1 MPYTANDYRRA
12 IREFTWNI
20 PPDYNIVSVV
30 EKHAHRNPD
39 RIAIFW
45 ENDQG
50 RTRQV
55 SYNELINGTYRFAN
69 ILLDCGVKKA
79 DPVLHI
85 LPRLPETHMIQ
96 LGTFAA
102 GGVAVPCTEMLR
114 SKEIE
119 YRSKISGARV
129 IVAHIDNTDSI
140 DAVRESCP
148 LEIFIVIGGEKK
160 GWISFEKKMATAST
174 QRPTVSVG
182 VEDPLTINFTSGT
195 SGEPKP
201 VMHKERWLYAHGEIT
216 ARYWYDIQDDDI
228 IWSTTGPGWA
238 MWYWVPIGVA
248 LNHGVSQFLYNGRF
262 DAERYLELAAKYKI
276 TKFGATPTEYRIIT
290 TLPNLNQFKLSHLR
304 AALSAGEPLNVEP
317 IEAFRRAFNVTIRD
331 AYGQTE
337 TVCLVSNYPGLPVRP
352 GSMGKPTPGLG
363 ATIIDEAGN
372 PVTPGE
378 IGEIAVRPDNPG
390 IFDGYW
396 NAPAPVLAADWYR
409 TGDLARLDKDGHIY
423 FEGRADDVII
433 TSGYRIGPF
442 EVEDAL
448 VSHPAVVEAA
458 AIAAPHRERGEIVKA
473 FVILAQGYKP
483 SAELIKELQDHVK
496 KITAPY
502 KYPRVIEFVSE
513 LPKTA
518 SGKIKRA
525 ELKKREWKDWDRR

>member
-1 MPYTANDYRRA
+1 MSYTANDYLRE

-20 PPDYNIVSVV
+20 PPNYNIVSVV
-30 EKHAHRNPD
+30 EAHAKRNPD
-39 RIAIFW
+39 KIAIFW
-45 ENDQG
+45 EDDHG
-50 RTRQV
+50 RSRQV
-55 SYNELINGTYRFAN
+55 SYTELIQGAYQFAN
-69 ILLDCGVKKA
+69 ILLDCEVKQA
-79 DPVLHI
+79 DPILHI

-102 GGVAVPCTEMLR
+102 GGIAVPCTEMLR
-114 SKEIE
+114 PKEIE
-119 YRSKISGARV
+119 YRAKISGARV
-129 IVAHIDNTDSI
+129 IITHIDNTDLV
-140 DAVRESCP
+140 DTVRGNCP
-148 LEIFIVIGGEKK
+148 LDTFIVIGGEKK
-160 GWISFEKKMATAST
+160 GWISFEEKMATSSS
-174 QRPTVSVG
+174 QRPAVSIG

-195 SGEPKP
+195 TGEPKP
-201 VMHKERWLYAHGEIT
+201 VMHKERWLYAHGVIT

-248 LNHGVSQFLYNGRF
+248 LNHGVSQLMYNGRF
-262 DAERYLELAAKYKI
+262 DPQRYLELAAKYNI

-290 TLPNLNQFKLSHLR
+290 AIPNLNQFKLPQLR

-317 IEAFRRAFNVTIRD
+317 IKAFQRAFGVTIRD

-363 ATIIDEAGN
+363 ATVIDETGN
-372 PVTPGE
+372 PVAYGE
-378 IGEIAVRPDNPG
+378 TGEIAVQSDNPG

-396 NAPAPVLAADWYR
+396 NTPSSTFPKGWYR
-409 TGDLARLDKDGHIY
+409 TGDLVRLDKDGYIY
-423 FEGRADDVII
+423 FEGRVDDVII
-433 TSGYRIGPF
+433 ASGYRIGPF

-458 AIAAPHRERGEIVKA
+458 AVAAPHRERGEIVKA
-473 FVILAQGYKP
+473 FVILSQDYKP

-496 KITAPY
+496 KVTAPY
-502 KYPRVIEFVSE
+502 KYPRAIEFVSE
-513 LPKTA
+513 LPKTT